1 MLARRFFTITLMLL
15 VAGCSGL
22 GGEPRIVATIP
33 PSTPEFP
40 TDAPDVALG
49 AAIFAER
56 CTQCHGAGGQ
66 GDGVRIGSGEGQIPQ
81 APRSFTDPATTAEQT
96 PLDWYTTITNGRI
109 ENLMPPWRDALS
121 DSERWAVALYTYTL
135 HYESGAIE
143 RGAALAEAAGIT
155 ATLSQSEVV
164 QLTDAELVGQFD
176 NGLDDNQRNDVAAYL
191 RSLYLTNMDA
201 LGQAVSTP
209 STSATDVPAAV
220 EPAQTLEVEAAVGT
234 ATGQISNETAGGNV
248 PADLTVTLNVLDAEF
263 NNAPRE
269 TVSQADGNYT
279 FENVPVQADFS
290 YIVTVRYAGRVFGSD
305 LIQGD
310 AATDG
315 GLNLPVTI
323 YELTDDAG
331 SIRIAGMVSQITV
344 VEDTLQVAQVV
355 SFQNVSDRAYSTN
368 VAVDEDRYGSVRLTV
383 PSGAQV
389 VSVTSDD
396 SRYALASDGLA
407 VIDTAPVLPNS
418 EHLVQVVYRLPYT
431 GQAQIEQVV
440 EYAVSGPMRL
450 LVTPSS
456 LQVSSEQF
464 EALDAQTLNGI
475 VYQSY
480 GVSVPLVVG
489 DTVRYSLTGGTVSS
503 TPAGV
508 ISANQL
514 IPSALI
520 GLGVVA
526 VLVAGFL
533 YWRGRQTPVPA
544 QAEPA
549 DNQLLID
556 GLIREI
562 AELDAAY
569 SSGQL
574 SEATYRKRR
583 ERLKSR
589 LSELMDSD

>member
-1 MLARRFFTITLMLL
+1 MMLARRFFTITLMLL

-56 CTQCHGAGGQ
+56 CTACHGVGGQ
-66 GDGVRIGSGEGQIPQ
+66 GDGPLIGSAEGQIPQ
-81 APRSFTDPATTAEQT
+81 GPPSFTDPATTAEQT
-96 PLDWYTTITNGRI
+96 PLEWYATITNGRI
-109 ENLMPPWRDALS
+109 EKMMPPWRDALS
-121 DSERWAVALYTYTL
+121 DDERWAVAMYTYML
-135 HYESGAIE
+135 HYEPGAIE
-143 RGAALAEAAGIT
+143 RGAALAEATGIT
-155 ATLSQSEVV
+155 ATAFSQSDAV
-164 QLTDAELVGQFD
+164 QLTDAELIQQFE
-176 NGLDDNQRNDVAAYL
+176 NQWDDNQRRDAAAYL
-191 RSLYLTNMDA
+191 RSLYLSNMDA
-201 LGQAVSTP
+201 VGQVVSNP
-209 STSATDVPAAV
+209 SPAPTDVPLV
-220 EPAQTLEVEAAVGT
+220 EPAQTPEVEAAVGT
-234 ATGQISNETAGGNV
+234 VIGRISNGTAGGNV
-248 PADLTVTLNVLDAEF
+248 PADLAVTLNVLDVEF

-269 TVSQADGNYT
+269 TASQADGSYA

-310 AATDG
+310 AATDS

-368 VAVDEDRYGSVRLTV
+368 IAVDAERYSSVRLAV
-383 PSGAQV
+383 PPGAQV
-389 VSVTSDD
+389 VSVAADD
-396 SRYALASDGLA
+396 SRYALTSDGLA

-456 LQVSSEQF
+456 LQITSEQF
-464 EALDAQTLNGI
+464 EPLDLQTLNGI

-480 GVSVPLVVG
+480 GVRAPLAVG
-489 DTVRYSLTGGTVSS
+489 DTVRYSLAGGAVSS

-508 ISANQL
+508 VSANQF
-514 IPSALI
+514 IPVALI

-526 VLVAGFL
+526 VLAAGFL
-533 YWRGRQTPVPA
+533 YWRGRQTPVA
-544 QAEPA
+544 APA

-562 AELDAAY
+562 AELDADFSA
-569 SSGQL
+569 GQL
-574 SEATYRKRR
+574 NESTYRKRR